1 MLCVCYRSVLS
12 MNLAICCKKAVM
24 SGHGITDRVRN
35 SLTCAPVVVQEA
47 PILKVKL
54 GGGQVAGGGEMGST
68 PTSVASPQIKVYTP
82 EPAASAAAGSTAE
95 SDISTMAAGQSSKGD
110 HDTARVADD
119 DEEGWQEVSKP
130 KKDKS
135 KAQEKQ
141 KGGSGKSHRKPS
153 AKKTKPKQ
161 GNSSKVLVVRRA
173 KQESV

>member
-1 MLCVCYRSVLS
+1 MCLLSVGRSYILS
-12 MNLAICCKKAVM
+12 PAICCKLAVRNK
-24 SGHGITDRVRN
+24 HRVLEGARN
-35 SLTCAPVVVQEA
+35 SLTCAAVVVQEA
-47 PILKVKL
+47 PILKVEL
-54 GGGQVAGGGEMGST
+54 EGGHVPGGVEMGST

-82 EPAASAAAGSTAE
+82 EPAASAAAASIAE
-95 SDISTMAAGQSSKGD
+95 SDISSMAAGQSRSGD

-141 KGGSGKSHRKPS
+141 KGGSGIGHRKPS
-153 AKKTKPKQ
+153 AKKTKPMQ
-161 GNSSKVLVVRRA
+161 GNSSKVLVVRRT